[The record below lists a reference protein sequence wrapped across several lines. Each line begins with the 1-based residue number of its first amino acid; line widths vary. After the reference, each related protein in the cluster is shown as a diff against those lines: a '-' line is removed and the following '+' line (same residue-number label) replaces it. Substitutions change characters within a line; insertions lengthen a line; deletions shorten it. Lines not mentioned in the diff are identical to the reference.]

1 MQLQN
6 RRTHYQDQMVL
17 TNHQYQG
24 RPSLEFGDLKKRR
37 GDLASPQKYCPGLSQ
52 LVLIVNNW
60 GFVRDTQHDSKV
72 RPCNVSDFQVQLKL
86 SSTTFKTQSNPDS
99 EFPFDKQAAN
109 FPFDSFEQLMRSS
122 ITKTFAAEV
131 KALYEET
138 EGPISNEPE
147 LDREQ
152 ETDGEEEEEEERP
165 LASSFK
171 SHKRGKK

>member
-1 MQLQN
+1 
-6 RRTHYQDQMVL
+6 MVL

-24 RPSLEFGDLKKRR
+24 KPSLDFGDSRKRR
-37 GDLASPQKYCPGLSQ
+37 AVNSGDLAGLSQ

-72 RPCNVSDFQVQLKL
+72 RPCKVSDFQVQLKL
-86 SSTTFKTQSNPDS
+86 SSTTFKTQTNPDS
-99 EFPFDKQAAN
+99 EFPYDKQAAN

-138 EGPISNEPE
+138 EGPISSESE
-147 LDREQ
+147 LDTDQ
-152 ETDGEEEEEEERP
+152 EVEEEEEDGEEEKS
-165 LASSFK
+165 LASILNAYK
-171 SHKRGKK
+171 KGKK